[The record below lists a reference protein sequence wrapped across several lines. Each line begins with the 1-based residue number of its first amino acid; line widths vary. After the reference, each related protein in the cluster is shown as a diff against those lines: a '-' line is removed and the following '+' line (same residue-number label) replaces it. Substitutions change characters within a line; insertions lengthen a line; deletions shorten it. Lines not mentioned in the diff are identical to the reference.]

1 MKAPVRI
8 RWRLLLLAALLC
20 ASAVI
25 HSIYLSTYHL
35 QTSYYTIASH
45 KLTAPVRLV
54 LLSDLHNSSFGAD
67 NQQLL
72 TAVRAESPDLILM
85 TGDMLNSHQRD
96 TTLLTDLIRQLSQTA
111 PVYCSYGNH
120 EVEHEGLW
128 GSDLSALSKQAS
140 ATMLNFDF
148 LDLELK
154 GQHLRMGGIY
164 ALCLPEKFL
173 KTGDARQEEC
183 DFLNRFQNTDRC
195 TLLLC
200 HMPVGWLIH
209 DGLDDWNVDLVLSGH
224 AHGGQIRLPLL
235 GGLHAPDQ
243 GWFPGRM
250 CGIYSSKDNLHSLV
264 LSRGLGSS
272 SKIPRFNNL
281 PEIVVI
287 DLLPQ

>member
-1 MKAPVRI
+1 MKAPVRT
-8 RWRLLLLAALLC
+8 RWCLLLLTALLC
-20 ASAVI
+20 AAAVI

-54 LLSDLHNSSFGAD
+54 LLSDLHNSSFGP
-67 NQQLL
+67 NNEQLL
-72 TAVRAESPDLILM
+72 TAVSAESPDLILM
-85 TGDMLNSHQRD
+85 TGDMLNSHQSD

-120 EVEHEGLW
+120 EMEHETLW
-128 GSDLSALSKQAS
+128 GTDLSALSEQAG
-140 ATMLNFDF
+140 ATMLNFNF
-148 LDLELK
+148 LDLEMK
-154 GQHLRMGGIY
+154 GQSLRVGGIY
-164 ALCLPEKFL
+164 AFCLPEKFL
-173 KTGDARQEEC
+173 KTGEARPNEC
-183 DFLNRFQNTDRC
+183 DFLNHFQNTDRC
-195 TLLLC
+195 TLLMC
-200 HMPVGWLIH
+200 HMPVAWLIN
-209 DGLDDWNVDLVLSGH
+209 DGLDDWNVDFILSGH

-235 GGLHAPDQ
+235 GGLYAPDQ

-250 CGIYSSKDNLHSLV
+250 CGIYSSMDSLSTLI

-272 SKIPRFNNL
+272 SKTPRFNNL